1 MQQESTS
8 WYKQEWCI
16 VLSLLFLFPLGLFFN
31 VEIQQMA
38 VFS

>member
-16 VLSLLFLFPLGLFFN
+16 VLSLLFPFPLGLFLM
-31 VEIQQMA
+31 EIQQMA